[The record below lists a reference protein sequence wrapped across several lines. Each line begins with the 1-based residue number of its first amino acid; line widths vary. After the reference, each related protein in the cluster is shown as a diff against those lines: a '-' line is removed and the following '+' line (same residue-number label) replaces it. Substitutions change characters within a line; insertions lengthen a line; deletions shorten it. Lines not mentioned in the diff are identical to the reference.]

1 MAEELRIEPIEPP
14 TETAELLRGEW
25 VTPVDP
31 DLMTLHLTVHYWDG
45 TGDPNWEVARLSQA
59 AYAYRETTTG
69 WSAVAKFYVVKTSSD
84 AGRHAANELA
94 QIQAAQAAQLAEG
107 ALRTV
112 RPLGLWRGTLLL
124 EHVDGL
130 TLEDVIA
137 VRRSRPGTLTDRLRR
152 AAQLLAT
159 LHTHGARPEAP
170 VDFASQVA
178 YAHGVVHDLVRWG
191 VLKHDPVTADGLSRL
206 IDHWAGLSSM
216 EAYTPTLNHGDA
228 TTTNFIF
235 PWEGGVVMIDWERME
250 SGDPASDLGRLMAEL
265 GHSIQ
270 QHGGTVTEAVPAIQ
284 HLTDAYREALP
295 AGWDHDAV
303 IERAQ
308 FYRASS
314 MLRIARNGWVSRLD
328 RTALVARA
336 MALLSK
342 TK

>member
-1 MAEELRIEPIEPP
+1 MMSQEPQVESIEPP
-14 TETAELLRGEW
+14 AETPQLLRGEW
-25 VTPVDP
+25 VTPPSPDP
-31 DLMTLHLTVHYWDG
+31 MTEHLTAHYWDG
-45 TGDPNWEVARLSQA
+45 TGEPAWQVARLSQA

-69 WSAVAKFYVVKTSSD
+69 WATVAKFYVVKTSSD

-94 QIQAAQAAQLAEG
+94 QIQTAQAAHLAEG
-107 ALRTV
+107 PVRAV

-137 VRRSRPGTLTDRLRR
+137 IRRSRPGTLADRLKR
-152 AAQLLAT
+152 AAALLAT
-159 LHTHGARPEAP
+159 LHTHSPRPDSA
-170 VDFASQVA
+170 VDFASQVS

-191 VLKHDPVTADGLSRL
+191 VLKHDPVTADGLGRL
-206 IDHWAGLSSM
+206 IDRWADRPSM
-216 EAYTPTLNHGDA
+216 GGFTPTLIHGDT

-235 PWEGGVVMIDWERME
+235 PWEGGAVMIDWERME
-250 SGDPASDLGRLMAEL
+250 PGDPALDLGRLMAEL

-284 HLTDAYREALP
+284 HLTDAYQEALP
-295 AGWDHDAV
+295 SDWDSDAV

-308 FYRASS
+308 FYQASS

-336 MALLSK
+336 MALLS
-342 TK
+342 